1 MYTMAIILVFV
12 LQQPKATDQSD
23 LAVLRRR
30 FRTINNLLKCLYV
43 GVHK

>member
-1 MYTMAIILVFV
+1 MAVILVFV
-12 LQQPKATDQSD
+12 LQQPKATDQSA

-30 FRTINNLLKCLYV
+30 FGTINNLLKYLYL